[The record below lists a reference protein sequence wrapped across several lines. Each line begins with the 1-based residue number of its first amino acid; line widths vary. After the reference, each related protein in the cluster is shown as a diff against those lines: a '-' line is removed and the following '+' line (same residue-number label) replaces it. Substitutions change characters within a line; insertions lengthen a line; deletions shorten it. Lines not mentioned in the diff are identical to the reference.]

1 MSLRRRLVL
10 GFALVAVA
18 LVVGGYV
25 LAGTMRDALIARVD
39 SQLRAVSGP
48 IFVGD
53 DGDDR
58 RPPNVRSDYVVAVF
72 DRDGSLQ
79 GPVVPPTVGSDEP
92 LPDVEA
98 MSRVASQVRPG
109 EDVIATVPREDGRGS
124 DYRVRA
130 VTASSQRGSSP
141 EYVAVI
147 GQSLVDVDH
156 TFREIVVAELVTAA
170 VVLAA
175 LGLVAY
181 WVLRQGV
188 RPLDEIADAADA
200 IAAGDLSR
208 RVSHPAASTEAGRV
222 GIAFNRMLSQI
233 EDDIRQREESEQRLK
248 QFAADA
254 SHELRT
260 PLTSIRGY
268 ADLWR
273 QGGLQGDGAI
283 NDAMRRIEGESA
295 RMGRL
300 VEDLLLLAR
309 LDEGIP
315 LQRTPVDLSRIAND
329 VVADARVVDPARPIT
344 VDTESSVVVI
354 GDDDRLRQV
363 LGNLVTNARTHTP
376 AATPVHVTVRRD
388 DGSAIVVVHDDGPGM
403 DDETAQRAFERFY
416 RADKSRSRVQ
426 GGTGLGLSIVS
437 AVVHALGGTVAL
449 ETGVGRGTTFS
460 INVPLATD

>member
-10 GFALVAVA
+10 GFALVAIA

-25 LAGTMRDALIARVD
+25 LAGTMRDALIDRVD

-48 IFVGD
+48 LFVG
-53 DGDDR
+53 GEDDR
-58 RPPNVRSDYVVAVF
+58 RPPGVRSDYVVALF
-72 DRDGSLQ
+72 DRDGNLLD
-79 GPVVPPTVGSDEP
+79 VEPPTSGDDQP
-92 LPDVEA
+92 LPDTDA
-98 MSRVASQVRPG
+98 MAKVASQVKPG
-109 EDVIATVPREDGRGS
+109 EDVIQTVPREDGRGS
-124 DYRVRA
+124 DYRVRGVVA
-130 VTASSQRGSSP
+130 SQRGANQDV
-141 EYVAVI
+141 VAVI
-147 GQSLVDVDH
+147 GQSLADVDH
-156 TFREIVVAELVTAA
+156 TFREIVIAELITAG

-175 LGLVAY
+175 LALVAY

-200 IAAGDLSR
+200 IAEGDLSR
-208 RVSHPAASTEAGRV
+208 RVSHPSASTEAGRV
-222 GIAFNRMLSQI
+222 GIAFNRMLTQI
-233 EDDIRQREESEQRLK
+233 EDDIHQRELSERRLK

-273 QGGLQGDGAI
+273 QGGLHGDDAI
-283 NDAMRRIEGESA
+283 DDAMRRIEGESA

-329 VVADARVVDPARPIT
+329 VVADARVVDPMRPIT
-344 VDTESSVVVI
+344 VDVDDAVVVI

-363 LGNLVTNARTHTP
+363 LGNLVTNARAHTP
-376 AATPVHVTVRRD
+376 AETPVHVTVRRD
-388 DGSAIVVVHDDGPGM
+388 EGAAVVVVRDEGPGM
-403 DDETAQRAFERFY
+403 DDETAERAFERFY
-416 RADKSRSRVQ
+416 RADKSRSRAQ

-437 AVVHALGGTVAL
+437 AVVNALGGTVRL
-449 ETGVGRGTTFS
+449 ETGVGRGSTFS
-460 INVPLATD
+460 IRVPLAAR

>member
-10 GFALVAVA
+10 GFAVVALA
-18 LVVGGYV
+18 LVVGGFV
-25 LAGTMRDALIARVD
+25 LSRTMRGALLDRVD

-48 IFVGD
+48 LYVGG

-58 RPPNVRSDYVVAVF
+58 RPPNVRSDYVIAVF
-72 DRDGSLQ
+72 DQEGNLQ
-79 GPVVPPTVGSDEP
+79 GSVVPPTASSDEP

-98 MSRVASQVRPG
+98 MAEIASQATPG
-109 EDVIATVPREDGRGS
+109 RDVIATVPREDGKGS

-130 VTASSQRGSSP
+130 VTASQRGP
-141 EYVAVI
+141 EPDVVAVI
-147 GQSLVDVDH
+147 GQSLADVDH
-156 TFREIVVAELVTAA
+156 TFRQIVVGELITAG

-188 RPLDEIADAADA
+188 RPLDEIAEAADA

-233 EDDIRQREESEQRLK
+233 EDDIRQRDESEQRLK

-273 QGGLQGDGAI
+273 QGGLQHDGAI
-283 NDAMRRIEGESA
+283 DDAMRRIEGESA

-315 LQRTPVDLSRIAND
+315 LQRSPVDLSRIAHD
-329 VVADARVVDPARPIT
+329 VVSDARVVDPGRPIT
-344 VDTESSVVVI
+344 VEAEDAVVVI

-376 AATPVHVTVRRD
+376 AATPVRVSVRREE
-388 DGSAIVVVHDDGPGM
+388 GSAIVEVHDDGPGM

-416 RADKSRSRVQ
+416 RADKSRSRAQ

-437 AVVHALGGTVAL
+437 AVVNALGGTVRL
-449 ETGVGRGTTFS
+449 DSGVGRGTTFS
-460 INVPLATD
+460 IKVPLANV